1 MGHFLS
7 SDDPNYEF
15 SSILSLYLIFGGA
28 VFGAGF
34 LLLEYNGAQTTAPR
48 LVSMKESLGIGFE
61 TEQSHTVT
69 AEMSPPHLPMKVLST
84 PSMVQLIEATCL
96 SGIAPHLDDSETS
109 VGTHVNFSHV
119 GPAHAGEEVVVKVR
133 LSAINKRRL
142 TFDVEVHSPRGV
154 ISTGTHERA
163 VIDPSR
169 LG

>member
-1 MGHFLS
+1 MKSALFYLGLGTL
-7 SDDPNYEF
+7 
-15 SSILSLYLIFGGA
+15 LSLDLISGGA

-34 LLLEYNGAQTTAPR
+34 LLLEYNGAQTTASR
-48 LVSMKESLGIGFE
+48 LVSMKESLGI
-61 TEQSHTVT
+61 
-69 AEMSPPHLPMKVLST
+69 
-84 PSMVQLIEATCL
+84 
-96 SGIAPHLDDSETS
+96 APYLDDGETS